1 MHVSTPKKTGL
12 GYESAL
18 ETFSRITSNTSSLKR
33 FLRIVY
39 KALKFHSEIHL
50 LMGGIA
56 NSGTSKL
63 ALQLRE
69 SVEILTTAHSV
80 NLVQELTC
88 PNKKGV
94 YFFYRASWQRCASR
108 IFFLFYSFLH
118 HVQLAEKFQFI
129 DLGKISK
136 IAIGQL
142 PIFKFVAGSMSA
154 LSSAC
159 AVGEGIRVKEW
170 FKIIT
175 SIGKIFVIVLTLA
188 LEALSIQRTFY
199 ILLLTGTSCSIDIFC
214 LAKNEK
220 LI

>member
-69 SVEILTTAHSV
+69 SVEILTTAHTV
-80 NLVQELTC
+80 NLAQELTC
-88 PNKKGV
+88 PNKKEST
-94 YFFYRASWQRCASR
+94 FSIERAGKDVQVGSFS
-108 IFFLFYSFLH
+108 YSIH
-118 HVQLAEKFQFI
+118 
-129 DLGKISK
+129 
-136 IAIGQL
+136 
-142 PIFKFVAGSMSA
+142 
-154 LSSAC
+154 
-159 AVGEGIRVKEW
+159 
-170 FKIIT
+170 
-175 SIGKIFVIVLTLA
+175 
-188 LEALSIQRTFY
+188 FY
-199 ILLLTGTSCSIDIFC
+199 ITY
-214 LAKNEK
+214 N
-220 LI
+220 